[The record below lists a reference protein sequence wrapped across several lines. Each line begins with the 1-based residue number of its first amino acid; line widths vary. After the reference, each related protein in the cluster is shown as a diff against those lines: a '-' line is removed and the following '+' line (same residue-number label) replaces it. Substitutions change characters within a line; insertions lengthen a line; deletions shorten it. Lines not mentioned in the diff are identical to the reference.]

1 MSSHNLLRKQVF
13 SEVKKK
19 RLIFLTFVVLS
30 FIYLSISL
38 VFGDM
43 GLFRYLELNRTK
55 MNMESQLSEINRQNE
70 QLRTQLKLLKE
81 DSFYREKLAR
91 EEYGLSKPN
100 ESSSTAASSRERS
113 WACCTIPPAAR
124 IFAARASKADIT
136 L

>member
-1 MSSHNLLRKQVF
+1 MSSHNLLRKQVLA
-13 SEVKKK
+13 EVRKKK
-19 RLIFLTFVVLS
+19 LIFLTFVILS

-55 MNMESQLSEINRQNE
+55 KNLEKQIDEISTQNE

-100 ESSSTAASSRERS
+100 EY
-113 WACCTIPPAAR
+113 
-124 IFAARASKADIT
+124 IFQYDR
-136 L
+136 

>member
-1 MSSHNLLRKQVF
+1 MSSHNLLRKQVLY
-13 SEVKKK
+13 EVKKK

-55 MNMESQLSEINRQNE
+55 MKLESQLTEINRQNE

-81 DSFYREKLAR
+81 DPFYREKLAR

-100 ESSSTAASSRERS
+100 EY
-113 WACCTIPPAAR
+113 
-124 IFAARASKADIT
+124 IFKYDK
-136 L
+136 

>member
-1 MSSHNLLRKQVF
+1 MSSHNLLRKQVM

-43 GLFRYLELNRTK
+43 GLFRYFELNRTK
-55 MNMESQLSEINRQNE
+55 MNLESQLSEINRQNE

-81 DSFYREKLAR
+81 DPFYREKLAR

-100 ESSSTAASSRERS
+100 EY
-113 WACCTIPPAAR
+113 
-124 IFAARASKADIT
+124 IFEYDK
-136 L
+136 